1 MAFIRA
7 VLTLV
12 LFALWTLLL
21 LPIQM
26 LVVRVDGRWAE
37 VVPMLYHRGLAWLL
51 RLDVIRLGDISHTRP
66 TLFVANHVS
75 WLDIVVLD
83 TQVRHSFIAKHEVAG
98 WPLFGLLAKLQ
109 RTVFI
114 ERKARRTADH
124 RDEMVVRL
132 EAGDNLTLFP
142 EGTSS
147 DGLRILPF
155 KTPFFVL
162 AERLV
167 RGRPLTVQP
176 VSIAYARL
184 NRLPVGRRWMSIFAW
199 VGDEDLVTHLWR
211 YLTAGPAQ
219 VVVEFHPPVTIEQF
233 ASRKALAAHCRDV
246 IAQATSEVHAGRRL
260 SAPRPPA
267 PVGPAAAASPTA
279 AAAQS

>member
-1 MAFIRA
+1 MVFIRA
-7 VLTLV
+7 ILILV
-12 LFALWTLLL
+12 LFGLWTLAL
-21 LPIQM
+21 LPIQI
-26 LVVRVDGRWAE
+26 LVVRAGGRPAE
-37 VVPMLYHRGLAWLL
+37 VIPMLYHRGLARLL
-51 RLDVIRLGDISHTRP
+51 RLDIVRRGEISRRRP

-83 TQVRHSFIAKHEVAG
+83 TQIRASFIAKHEVAG

-132 EAGDNLTLFP
+132 EAGDSLILFP

-162 AERLV
+162 AERPV

-199 VGDEDLVTHLWR
+199 VGDEDLITHLWR

-219 VVVEFHPPVTIEQF
+219 VIIEFHPPVSIEQF

-246 IAQATSEVHAGRRL
+246 IALATSEVHAGRQL
-260 SAPRPPA
+260 SGSGSAL
-267 PVGPAAAASPTA
+267 AAAKPVSASRSTA
-279 AAAQS
+279 GAQP